1 MSTVQLSLNVRPEVA
16 KLIMDLIMTMPPEP
30 DDIEAAQAKP
40 EIKAPQA
47 AQPTAAPEPQATQEL
62 AQEAPEPAQ
71 GDVKPL
77 TIEDV
82 RAVLAPLT
90 QEGKPIAKML
100 QDSFGVAKLSQV
112 PPERYPEVLKKAEGL

>member
-1 MSTVQLSLNVRPEVA
+1 MSTVQLCLNVRPEVA
-16 KLIMDLIMTMPPEP
+16 KVIMDLIMAMPPEP

-40 EIKAPQA
+40 EIKSPQA
-47 AQPTAAPEPQATQEL
+47 AQPTAAPEPQA
-62 AQEAPEPAQ
+62 AQAPAEEASEPVQ

-82 RAVLAPLT
+82 RAILAPLT
-90 QEGKPIAKML
+90 QEGKPVARML
-100 QDSFGVAKLSQV
+100 KESFGVAKLSQV